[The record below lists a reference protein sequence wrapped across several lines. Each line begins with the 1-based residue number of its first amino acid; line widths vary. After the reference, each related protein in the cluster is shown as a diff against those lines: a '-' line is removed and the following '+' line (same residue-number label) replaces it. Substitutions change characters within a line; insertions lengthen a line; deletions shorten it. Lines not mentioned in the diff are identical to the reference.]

1 MWPGMCVR
9 AYITIY
15 DLYMRSRTRE
25 KIKGGIYDVYV
36 LEIYQIFRAYVS
48 ESLSKS
54 YIISRLCARITI

>member
-36 LEIYQIFRAYVS
+36 LEIYQIFRAYVL
-48 ESLSKS
+48 ESLSNS
-54 YIISRLCARITI
+54 YIISRLCAIIPI